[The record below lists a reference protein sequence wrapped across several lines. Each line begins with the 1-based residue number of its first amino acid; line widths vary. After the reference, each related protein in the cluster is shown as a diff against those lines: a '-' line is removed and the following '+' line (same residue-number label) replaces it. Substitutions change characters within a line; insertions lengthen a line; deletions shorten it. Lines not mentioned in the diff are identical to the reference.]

1 MEKTIN
7 ATEKQ
12 IKFMKQ
18 LGINYGNPTMQEARE
33 LIQNKL
39 AEDEKDNIER
49 GPVKPE
55 EEAEK
60 KAVYDKHKVI
70 GYVKNADEIVKGKSH
85 FEPKDDYEED
95 GFQIKSKQVRSNA
108 LNCAVELLKD
118 DTEHSSILGLA
129 KEFEKYIRFGE

>member
-12 IKFMKQ
+12 VKFMNQ
-18 LGINYGNPTMQEARE
+18 LGIRYDNPTMQEARE

-49 GPVKPE
+49 EPVKPN

-60 KAVYDKHKVI
+60 KAVYDKHKVDTKSNGFKLTEENIRI
-70 GYVKNADEIVKGKSH
+70 GALDCALKLGQNDKNHDSKEFWNVVKK
-85 FEPKDDYEED
+85 
-95 GFQIKSKQVRSNA
+95 
-108 LNCAVELLKD
+108 
-118 DTEHSSILGLA
+118 
-129 KEFEKYIRFGE
+129 FEKYIRFGK